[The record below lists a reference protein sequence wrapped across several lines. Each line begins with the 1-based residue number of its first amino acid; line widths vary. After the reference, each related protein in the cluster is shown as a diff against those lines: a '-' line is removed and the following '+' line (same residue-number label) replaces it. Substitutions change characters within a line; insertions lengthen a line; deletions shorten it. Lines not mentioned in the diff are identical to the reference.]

1 MNQQQ
6 FFQTETKQKNVVC
19 DWVKPE
25 KLPHSSRIAP
35 EKEEMVKIPVLG
47 TIDSA
52 TGRITFY
59 NKNEKI

>member
-6 FFQTETKQKNVVC
+6 LFQIPKVGSGCVELE
-19 DWVKPE
+19 KPNFSNP
-25 KLPHSSRIAP
+25 KPQ
-35 EKEEMVKIPVLG
+35 KEEMVKIPVLG

>member
-25 KLPHSSRIAP
+25 TNFASEKK
-35 EKEEMVKIPVLG
+35 KEEMVEIPVLG
-47 TIDSA
+47 TIDSK
-52 TGRITFY
+52 TGKITFY
-59 NKNEKI
+59 EKTRIKN